1 MARKENVH
9 AITEQRQDRRR
20 GVMPGP
26 STVVLIRHAEP
37 QTSGP
42 DPGLTAPGR
51 KRAEL
56 LGFMFQDAGVTAVFT
71 SELRR
76 TQETAQ
82 PLAARISIA
91 PKVLLGLDITAHR
104 DRILAIP
111 SGVVLVIGHTN
122 TVPPLIIALGV
133 GNTVQIA
140 ANEFDRMFLVAL
152 RGAGGA
158 SLLSLRY
165 RV

>member
-1 MARKENVH
+1 
-9 AITEQRQDRRR
+9 
-20 GVMPGP
+20 MPGP
-26 STVVLIRHAEP
+26 STVVLICHAEP
-37 QTSGP
+37 QTSGT
-42 DPGLTAPGR
+42 DPGLSAVGR

-82 PLAARISIA
+82 PLAARISVV
-91 PKVLLGLDITAHR
+91 PKVLLGLGTAAHR
-104 DRILAIP
+104 ARILAIS
-111 SGVVLVIGHTN
+111 SGVALVIGRTN
-122 TVPPLIIALGV
+122 TVSPLIVALGV

-152 RGAGGA
+152 HEAGGA

>member
-1 MARKENVH
+1 
-9 AITEQRQDRRR
+9 
-20 GVMPGP
+20 MPGP

-37 QTSGP
+37 QTSGT
-42 DPGLTAPGR
+42 DPGLTAAGR

-56 LGFMFQDAGVTAVFT
+56 LGFMFQEAGVTAVFT

-82 PLAARISIA
+82 PLVARISVA
-91 PKVLLGLDITAHR
+91 PTVLPGLDTAAHR
-104 DRILAIP
+104 NRILAIP
-111 SGVVLVIGHTN
+111 SGVALVIGHTN
-122 TVPPLIIALGV
+122 TVPPLIVALGV
-133 GNTVQIA
+133 GNRVQNA